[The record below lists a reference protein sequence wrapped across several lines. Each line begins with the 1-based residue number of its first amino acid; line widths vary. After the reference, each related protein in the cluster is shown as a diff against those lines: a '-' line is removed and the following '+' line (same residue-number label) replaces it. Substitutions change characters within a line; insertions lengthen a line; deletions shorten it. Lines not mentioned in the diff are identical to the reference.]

1 MYNLK
6 EILTETDYTCE
17 ADIDSELIVSDIIS
31 DSKRVTPG
39 CLFVCLK
46 GLHSD
51 SHDFIDEVLRRGAT
65 AVICDNNCAY
75 NPNNALVIKVN
86 NTRRAYSK
94 ILSRAY
100 KIAEKG
106 IKLIAVTGTNGKTTV
121 THMLHF
127 ALTSLGKR
135 TALLGTLGCFFEN
148 ERHSIGT
155 MTTPDPEL
163 LYPLLA
169 RFADLGA
176 EYAVM
181 ELSSHALALC
191 KADGL
196 FFEVGAITNITPEHL
211 DFHKNMQSYTA
222 EKAKLFKMCRTG
234 VFCTDDEYTSKIF
247 ENAPCE
253 SKINCS
259 VLNQNADIFASDTE
273 LYGTKGCSFNANLNG
288 NSVQVSSKIPGSFTV
303 SNALLA
309 FSVLTSL
316 GFSEKDASLGIS
328 SLQGVRGRME
338 VLPINAD
345 FSVIIDFAHTPDA
358 LSKLLQSVGNMCTE
372 GQRIVT
378 LFGCGGDRDPSKRSL
393 MGAIASQLSD
403 FVIITSD
410 NSRSES
416 TDTIIKQIMS
426 GFNNK
431 CPYVCIPDRREAIEY
446 AVKNAVKGD
455 IILLCGKGH
464 EEYELDRNGM
474 HYFSERETVCNALMK
489 FTAFSSE
496 ESLW

>member
-6 EILTETDYTCE
+6 DLLKDTLYSCVREIE
-17 ADIDSELIVSDIIS
+17 ADTTVTDIIS

-46 GLHSD
+46 GLHRN
-51 SHDFIDEVLRRGAT
+51 SHDFIDEVIKRG
-65 AVICDNNCAY
+65 
-75 NPNNALVIKVN
+75 ALVIICDIKHNYVSKSALIIKVDDPHS
-86 NTRRAYSK
+86 TYSK
-94 ILSRAY
+94 IMRRAY
-100 KIAEKG
+100 KIPNKN

-121 THMLHF
+121 THMIHS

-135 TALLGTLGCFFEN
+135 SALLGTLGGFFEN
-148 ERHSIGT
+148 EQHSIGT

-163 LYPLLA
+163 LYPLIA

-196 FFEVGAITNITPEHL
+196 FFDVGAITNITPEHL
-211 DFHKNMQSYTA
+211 DFHENMENYTVA
-222 EKAKLFKMCRTG
+222 KSKLFDMCKTG
-234 VFCTDDEYTSKIF
+234 IFCVDDEYTAKISSKALC
-247 ENAPCE
+247 EN
-253 SKINCS
+253 KVNCS
-259 VLNQNADIFASDTE
+259 VFDKNADIFASDIS
-273 LYGTKGCSFNANLNG
+273 LFGINGCKFAALLNG
-288 NSVQVSSKIPGSFTV
+288 AKTPIYSEIPGSFTV
-303 SNALLA
+303 SNALVA
-309 FSVLTSL
+309 FAALIAT
-316 GFSEKDASLGIS
+316 GFTPNEASSGIS
-328 SLQGVRGRME
+328 SLKSVKGRME
-338 VLPINAD
+338 VLPLNTN

-358 LSKLLQSVGNMCTE
+358 LSKLLQSVRNMRTE

-416 TDTIIKQIMS
+416 TSSIIKQIMS
-426 GFNNK
+426 GFDNK
-431 CPYVCIPDRREAIEY
+431 CPFICINDRREAIEH
-446 AVKNAVKGD
+446 AIKNAINGD

-464 EEYELDRNGM
+464 EEYEIDKNGM
-474 HYFSERETVCNALMK
+474 HSFSEREIVFNSIMK
-489 FTAFSSE
+489 YSFEKSE
-496 ESLW
+496 RDLW